1 MRDVLR
7 VRDNCHEYNPASTT
21 RGLQL
26 RHAAT
31 AMVENIKSMAY
42 RFNKELDYD
51 LFAKCRRI
59 EARRQGGTAPQH
71 DVVNDVAL
79 RSPASAGTF
88 GGSVSASASVAT
100 GTESSDRSGR
110 ALKRQR
116 LDLDQ
121 SSSSARCHNA
131 NRGQSDVDEE
141 GENEDQDEDEVSGSE
156 SEDAESKSPIQYPV
170 VEPQAAWR
178 LRDTF
183 VSQTA
188 GLDLAHIEPVIV
200 ESQRVLQRYAAARD
214 RRQLLNELQSLAA
227 RCTGN

>member
-1 MRDVLR
+1 M
-7 VRDNCHEYNPASTT
+7 
-21 RGLQL
+21 
-26 RHAAT
+26 
-31 AMVENIKSMAY
+31 
-42 RFNKELDYD
+42 
-51 LFAKCRRI
+51 
-59 EARRQGGTAPQH
+59 
-71 DVVNDVAL
+71 
-79 RSPASAGTF
+79 
-88 GGSVSASASVAT
+88 
-100 GTESSDRSGR
+100 
-110 ALKRQR
+110 
-116 LDLDQ
+116 
-121 SSSSARCHNA
+121 
-131 NRGQSDVDEE
+131 DEE
-141 GENEDQDEDEVSGSE
+141 GENEDQDEDEESGSE